1 MSFDVKS
8 FTPIG
13 GQTRRGK
20 SPTHWAYKSFTD
32 DLETVLALG
41 YFNEVGTRVLPGDF
55 IDVFLLDGKAIITV
69 ASTFLRPPT
78 VVIDS
83 DVISPNGD
91 GGSSSTGARGATGA
105 KGADGSD
112 GPSGPAGSDG
122 SDGARGATGA
132 KGADGKE
139 GAQGLRGPAGSD
151 GSDGSDGAR
160 GADGK
165 DGVDGGSFPKIK
177 FTGRTKNLVVSD
189 NEKFWVMDNELS
201 QTINIPSN
209 ASQPFPVGAEMDFLR
224 KGSGTVS
231 FSSSTTVKIISREDL
246 KNISTKNSGATLKKI
261 DTDEWS
267 LLGALA

>member
-1 MSFDVKS
+1 MSFDVNNFS
-8 FTPIG
+8 PIG

-20 SPTHWAYKSFTD
+20 SPTHWSYKSLTD
-32 DLETVLALG
+32 DLETVLAPG

-83 DVISPNGD
+83 GVISP
-91 GGSSSTGARGATGA
+91 SSV
-105 KGADGSD
+105 KVV
-112 GPSGPAGSDG
+112 
-122 SDGARGATGA
+122 
-132 KGADGKE
+132 DGKDGKD

-151 GSDGSDGAR
+151 GSDGATGATGARGLRGLR

-165 DGVDGGSFPKIK
+165 DGVGWRSFPKRE
-177 FTGRTKNLVVSD
+177 FTGGTKNLVVSD
-189 NEKFWVMDNELS
+189 NEKFWVMDNGLP

-209 ASQPFPVGAEMDFLR
+209 ASQPFPIGAEIDFLR
-224 KGSGTVS
+224 KGRGTVT
-231 FSSSTTVKIISREDL
+231 FSSSSTVKIISREDF
-246 KNISTKNSGATLKKI
+246 KKISAKNSGATLKKI
-261 DTDEWS
+261 DTNEWS